1 MEFLIRGE
9 KIKVTDSIKN
19 YIEEKQ
25 GRLNKY
31 FDAPDSIKATALIK
45 VEDNEEIIE
54 VTIPTTKF
62 TLRAEEKNKDLYA
75 AIDLVT
81 DKLERQIRKNKTRLK
96 AKYKKERYSIEF
108 SDKGIFQDVEIEVK
122 SNKIPDSTFSKISG
136 FLSQRHKKYKIEKVQ
151 IQYAGDRN
159 LVLMFLRENR
169 NNSEGI
175 TISYEVVISTK
186 MDGNYLMLEYLFS
199 ETGEYLLSNEIISRR
214 NDTIDY

>member
-19 YIEEKQ
+19 YIEEKL

-45 VEDNEEIIE
+45 VKDNEEIIE

-96 AKYKKERYSIEF
+96 AKYKKEVLPDFIFDFEVTEEENEDKIVKRKKIDVKPMDEEEAILQMELLGHEF
-108 SDKGIFQDVEIEVK
+108 YMYKDSESGK
-122 SNKIPDSTFSKISG
+122 SAVV
-136 FLSQRHKKYKIEKVQ
+136 YKRK
-151 IQYAGDRN
+151 
-159 LVLMFLRENR
+159 
-169 NNSEGI
+169 
-175 TISYEVVISTK
+175 
-186 MDGNYLMLEYLFS
+186 DGNYGVIES
-199 ETGEYLLSNEIISRR
+199 E
-214 NDTIDY
+214 

>member
-19 YIEEKQ
+19 YIEEKL

-45 VEDNEEIIE
+45 VKDNEEIIE

-81 DKLERQIRKNKTRLK
+81 DKLERQIRKNKTRMKKKVNKDLSAPLFVLDFEEPDENNNVIVK
-96 AKYKKERYSIEF
+96 RKTIDSKPMSEEEAILQMELLGHEFFAFRNTATNEVNVLYKRK
-108 SDKGIFQDVEIEVK
+108 
-122 SNKIPDSTFSKISG
+122 
-136 FLSQRHKKYKIEKVQ
+136 
-151 IQYAGDRN
+151 
-159 LVLMFLRENR
+159 
-169 NNSEGI
+169 
-175 TISYEVVISTK
+175 
-186 MDGNYLMLEYLFS
+186 DGNYGILD
-199 ETGEYLLSNEIISRR
+199 IK
-214 NDTIDY
+214 

>member
-19 YIEEKQ
+19 YIEEKL

-45 VEDNEEIIE
+45 VKDNEEIIE

-81 DKLERQIRKNKTRLK
+81 DKLERQIRKNKTRIMSKNTKTYGFSLSEIEDSEEQEEK
-96 AKYKKERYSIEF
+96 IIKRKK
-108 SDKGIFQDVEIEVK
+108 IEVK
-122 SNKIPDSTFSKISG
+122 PMDEEEAIIQMELLNHQFYM
-136 FLSQRHKKYKIEKVQ
+136 YK
-151 IQYAGDRN
+151 D
-159 LVLMFLRENR
+159 
-169 NNSEGI
+169 
-175 TISYEVVISTK
+175 
-186 MDGNYLMLEYLFS
+186 S
-199 ETGEYLLSNEIISRR
+199 ETGTYAVVYKRKDGGYGIIESE
-214 NDTIDY
+214 